1 MTDVDFSI
9 KTITEEQAKFDEAV
23 FTHNDKIDWL
33 AYVAIIIHVSVLL
46 IFLVF
51 FFTHRHH
58 YSIQKTL
65 NKKP

>member
-1 MTDVDFSI
+1 MTDIDFSI
-9 KTITEEQAKFDEAV
+9 QTITEEQAKIDEPV
-23 FTHNDKIDWL
+23 FTHNEKIDWL
-33 AYVAIIIHVSVLL
+33 SYVALIIHVVAL
-46 IFLVF
+46 IVFLVF